1 MKRKHFIR
9 IIGNSVKRK
18 FFTLIELL
26 VVIAIIAIL
35 ASMLLPAL
43 GKARQ
48 SAQGIQCLSNLRQLG
63 MSLLNYAS
71 DYKDWGVYYTWL
83 YGDTGKNWACFLAR
97 ENKSMPKDQPAYLGY
112 INSVYGSYAWKKSF
126 ITCPAGTF
134 VSISTYMPHREVKN
148 VEKVAV
154 AGIYA
159 GGCRD
164 TGRIRE
170 STIFSM
176 TVTQQIFRSPL
187 CGSDS
192 TLLTRSLRISPPGIR
207 APFRR
212 RFRRTICIIPSM
224 GKISDGIVFCM
235 IKSKIIK
242 NKKKGFAC
250 LENYC

>member
-112 INSVYGSYAWKKSF
+112 INSVYGSYAWQKSF
-126 ITCPAGTF
+126 IACPAGNF

-154 AGIYA
+154 DNG
-159 GGCRD
+159 
-164 TGRIRE
+164 
-170 STIFSM
+170 FLHL
-176 TVTQQIFRSPL
+176 P
-187 CGSDS
+187 
-192 TLLTRSLRISPPGIR
+192 SLRMPSALAWFGDSYDYGNLRWWVPRHRANQGVNYLFYDGHATNLPISALRVGQHSAYTQPADLASRYPR
-207 APFRR
+207 SFPSSLPANNLYYPFN
-212 RFRRTICIIPSM
+212 
-224 GKISDGIVFCM
+224 GK
-235 IKSKIIK
+235 
-242 NKKKGFAC
+242 NQ
-250 LENYC
+250 